1 MVKLVLLD
9 FGIAD
14 ELPTD
19 VRERF
24 LTFLFCLVRQ
34 DGVAA
39 AECILGWSSA
49 QTCRGADADALREDM
64 RVLVDEMCAVR
75 RAQVDIDAV
84 LKAVMVL
91 LRRRGVSI
99 DAVYASLVV
108 SLCVLVGFANSLDE
122 NLNLFDVAVTAFLSY
137 SVTGDIAGKLYA
149 A

>member
-1 MVKLVLLD
+1 MLLD

-34 DGVAA
+34 GGVAA
-39 AECILGWSSA
+39 AECIPGWSSA

-99 DAVYASLVV
+99 DAVYATPSW
-108 SLCVLVGFANSLDE
+108 
-122 NLNLFDVAVTAFLSY
+122 
-137 SVTGDIAGKLYA
+137 
-149 A
+149 